1 SSRAATPRSGRGG
14 DHAAPRGDGAVA
26 RHHRRRGPARPH
38 RDRPALRPRARLH
51 GGPQGSGDGGRRPGW
66 PGGGLPRRKPRHG
79 HRRKR
84 RRPRRAP
91 RRAPRPGDS
100 PGRCRARRRS
110 SARAGRR
117 PRTPRPRNG
126 GPGGLGPARGHP
138 EDLGALESLNLH
150 LRGAD
155 ATRTLGERIAA
166 LLSPGDFVGLSGDLG
181 AGKTTLVRSICEA
194 LGVPRERIAS
204 PTFAIVH
211 PYEGGRLPVWHA
223 DLYRLGDEDELF
235 ETGFFE
241 LRESG
246 GVLLVEWI

>member
-1 SSRAATPRSGRGG
+1 
-14 DHAAPRGDGAVA
+14 
-26 RHHRRRGPARPH
+26 
-38 RDRPALRPRARLH
+38 
-51 GGPQGSGDGGRRPGW
+51 
-66 PGGGLPRRKPRHG
+66 
-79 HRRKR
+79 
-84 RRPRRAP
+84 
-91 RRAPRPGDS
+91 
-100 PGRCRARRRS
+100 
-110 SARAGRR
+110 
-117 PRTPRPRNG
+117 
-126 GPGGLGPARGHP
+126 
-138 EDLGALESLNLH
+138 LESLNLH

-246 GVLLVEWI
+246 GVLLVEWIERIPAAAPEEWLHVELRHVDEESREARIRGHGARGEALVRALRRPA